1 MRYNGIKWS
10 IVLWNDVMMK
20 NGNDIMWYIGIM
32 KYDLMKWKFL

>member
-1 MRYNGIKWS
+1 MIDCIMIMIGCN
-10 IVLWNDVMMK
+10 NK

>member
-1 MRYNGIKWS
+1 MYYGDMIWC
-10 IVLWNDVMMK
+10 NDE